1 MMRWV
6 VGLFILLQLP
16 IVFIVFLAGGT
27 DGKMSSLILIYSV
40 TIPIF
45 IASLYALYRLVTANR
60 LMPLDIA
67 AICIAFL
74 PAAWLALAIVRNAM
88 KG

>member
-1 MMRWV
+1 MRWLI
-6 VGLFILLQLP
+6 GLLILLQLP
-16 IVFIVFLAGGT
+16 VVFIVFLAGGT
-27 DGKMSSLILIYSV
+27 DGKMSSLALIYSV

-45 IASLYALYRLVTANR
+45 VCSLFALYRLATASR
-60 LMPLDIA
+60 LMALDVV

-74 PAAWLALAIVRNAM
+74 PAAWLALSIARNAM